1 LTTKSAV
8 FLKVD
13 NIIRT
18 LNGCRFLQGYDVS
31 IPESVPSPSSSGADA
46 MSLFVRNYVAAC
58 RTVNATGNLSPF
70 VAQYHVGTNRAGG
83 EDIEEVD
90 TQDLPRDFQAIVLGR
105 MEEIRNECGSAEKS
119 HNGEHLS
126 ASLEKST
133 ATDSST

>member
-1 LTTKSAV
+1 
-8 FLKVD
+8 
-13 NIIRT
+13 
-18 LNGCRFLQGYDVS
+18 
-31 IPESVPSPSSSGADA
+31 

-58 RTVNATGNLSPF
+58 RTVNATGDLSPF
-70 VAQYHVGTNRAGG
+70 VAQYHVGTSRAGEG
-83 EDIEEVD
+83 IEEVD
-90 TQDLPRDFQAIVLGR
+90 AQHLQRDFQAIVLGR